1 MGKIELS
8 GGKSFSGSS
17 GNEIDTEGS
26 KSGMDSARSG
36 GAAARAGSGGVAI
49 GSRMETVQEWR
60 VKRSA
65 LCMELKMEDG
75 SHITCLRF
83 GNGTKKD
90 NLYTA
95 HSAGYITVW
104 RVFID
109 PSTPNGIGAEQIKQ
123 YRDPALLGTFFY
135 NFEIVTDELLTGKAI
150 SAVTMNTSDD
160 WIVLNAKDNLIR
172 RISLEMIGSF
182 TFSTRVIEF
191 FTFVEVC
198 TLAA

>member
-1 MGKIELS
+1 
-8 GGKSFSGSS
+8 
-17 GNEIDTEGS
+17 
-26 KSGMDSARSG
+26 
-36 GAAARAGSGGVAI
+36 
-49 GSRMETVQEWR
+49 METVQEWQ

-83 GNGTKKD
+83 GSGTKKD

-95 HSAGYITVW
+95 HSAGYMTVW

-123 YRDPALLGTFFY
+123 YRDPALAGTFFY

-172 RISLEMIGSF
+172 KFILYVESDFIYTYWMFLLVNFNMM
-182 TFSTRVIEF
+182 TRLVG
-191 FTFVEVC
+191 TRL
-198 TLAA
+198 TTPT